1 MICPCAH
8 AKQLEA
14 LVGGL
19 KKENQVI
26 IWHILGHV
34 ADAMKFLYKPLMAIA
49 YANNKVAAD
58 QVFSSEKIEDLKALG
73 KVFGF

>member
-34 ADAMKFLYKPLMAIA
+34 VHAMEHLYKPLMAIA
-49 YANNKVAAD
+49 YANNKVAVD
-58 QVFSSEKIEDLKALG
+58 QVFSSEKTEDLKALG